1 MLARHRKLIGMT
13 FLITGNQ
20 SVLFVRVVLLNG
32 SIMHAKMLM
41 RAKGC
46 DLSKVF
52 QLNLHY
58 AENLGLEK
66 FAEGDGTK

>member
-1 MLARHRKLIGMT
+1 MLARHRKLVGMT
-13 FLITGNQ
+13 FLITGNR
-20 SVLFVRVVLLNG
+20 SVLLIRVVLLNG
-32 SIMHAKMLM
+32 CIMHVKMLM

-52 QLNLHY
+52 QLNLHC

-66 FAEGDGTK
+66 FAEGVGTK